1 MSVRPFLDTNMVAY
15 ALTDDAEKK
24 TIAETLLLERPLI
37 SVQVCNELVN
47 VCVRKLKYPRETA
60 IAAVRMVMRLCEV
73 LPMDIRDVEQAFQFS
88 QRFGYSH
95 WDALILAVA
104 VRQGC
109 DTVFS
114 EDMQHGQAI
123 SDGLRIINPFAK

>member
-1 MSVRPFLDTNMVAY
+1 MSVRPFLDTNVVAY
-15 ALTDDAEKK
+15 ALTDDTDKK
-24 TIAETLLLERPLI
+24 IIAETLLLEQPLI

-73 LPMDIRDVEQAFQFS
+73 LPMDSLDVEQAFQLS

-95 WDALILAVA
+95 WDSLILAVA

-109 DTVFS
+109 DTIFS

-123 SDGLRIINPFAK
+123 ADGLRIINPFAK